1 MSRKNR
7 TTKDNVGIVY
17 LFTNRLYE
25 QENTYKY
32 GITINPFQRKRIQ
45 NNSTP
50 PSCPFYDI
58 IVMFSKNYKE
68 IEHHL
73 TTIFMEKGMLLSGE
87 DGGKEW
93 IKANIDEIIDIYK
106 DMLVQFPETEMCY
119 HGRRYKYE
127 NGSVNEYKIPNCR
140 LDLLGILDGD
150 IIKCTKNNE
159 SFQVQNNGILVYGE
173 EMSLTKYMNSSFKR
187 DGNTNQHNG
196 YMYFTYKGTN
206 IYKMWQK
213 LLKGKEST

>member
-1 MSRKNR
+1 
-7 TTKDNVGIVY
+7 
-17 LFTNRLYE
+17 
-25 QENTYKY
+25 
-32 GITINPFQRKRIQ
+32 
-45 NNSTP
+45 
-50 PSCPFYDI
+50 
-58 IVMFSKNYKE
+58 
-68 IEHHL
+68 
-73 TTIFMEKGMLLSGE
+73 MEKGMLLSGE

-106 DMLVQFPETEMCY
+106 GMLVQFPESEMCY
-119 HGRRYKYE
+119 HGKRYKFE
-127 NGSVNEYKIPNCR
+127 NDSVNEYKIPNCR

-150 IIKCTKNNE
+150 TIKCTKNNE
-159 SFQVQNNGILVYGE
+159 SFLVHNNGILVNGE
-173 EMSLTKYMNSSFKR
+173 EMTLTKYMNTSFRR